1 MSQSAAAVNKDQPL
15 DGSVGGA
22 LDQAGRVKNDGEID
36 PASSENIE
44 QGSAQ
49 AVKIQAGADLD
60 SKINEA
66 ITKITDINNKRS
78 ILNSEKKVIIEELEA
93 LGINK
98 HAFGLTLRYHHM
110 DENKREGIDFSYNY
124 TRRAVGLPI
133 QSELALVSADDSGSE

>member
-1 MSQSAAAVNKDQPL
+1 MSQSAAINKEQPL

-22 LDQAGRVKNDGEID
+22 LDQAGKGQGDGEID
-36 PASSENIE
+36 PASSENME
-44 QGSAQ
+44 KGSAQ
-49 AVKIQAGADLD
+49 SVQIQAGADLD
-60 SKINEA
+60 NKIVEA
-66 ITKITDINNKRS
+66 IQKISDINNKRS

-98 HAFGLTLRYHHM
+98 HAFGLTLRYHGM

-133 QSELALVSADDSGSE
+133 QSELALVSSDDEGQE